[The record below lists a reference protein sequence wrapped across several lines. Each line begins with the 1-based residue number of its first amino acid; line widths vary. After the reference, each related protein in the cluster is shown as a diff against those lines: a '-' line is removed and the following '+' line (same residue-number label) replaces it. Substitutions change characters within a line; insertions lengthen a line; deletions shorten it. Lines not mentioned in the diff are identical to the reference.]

1 MKKALKIILILFAAI
16 LVVGAGG
23 LFYISRGLD
32 AGSKVE
38 ISAVDPSSLSDG
50 TYEGSYSA
58 GRWSNEVAVT
68 IKEGKI
74 TDIKVVKDVGFVQEG
89 LSGKIFDRVIKSQ
102 NTTVD
107 AVSGATVT
115 SKAYLK
121 SIENALKK

>member
-1 MKKALKIILILFAAI
+1 MKKVLKIILILF
-16 LVVGAGG
+16 VVIIVMGAGG
-23 LFYISRGLD
+23 MFYITRGLD

-38 ISAVDPSSLSDG
+38 ISSVDPSSLSNG

-74 TDIKVVKDVGFVQEG
+74 TDIKVVKDVGFVQKG
-89 LSGKIFDRVIKSQ
+89 LSDEIFNRVIKAQ

-121 SIENALKK
+121 AIENALKK